1 MIKVYVPNDE
11 LELSMIRGLL
21 ESEHIHYF
29 VHNDHFGSMKV
40 GPQIELFNKK
50 TVMVASADANRAKHI
65 IEEFLEREL
74 HEEAE
79 VAWHYTLG
87 QKMRM
92 VFEALLFGWFVPGK
106 KRRKSIS

>member
-1 MIKVYVPNDE
+1 
-11 LELSMIRGLL
+11 MIRGLL

-29 VHNDHFGSMKV
+29 VHNDHFGSMEV

-50 TVMVASADANRAKHI
+50 TVMVASADADRSKHI
-65 IEEFLEREL
+65 IEEFLEREPP
-74 HEEAE
+74 EEAE
-79 VAWHYTLG
+79 VVWHYTLG

-92 VFEALLFGWFVPGK
+92 VFEALLFCWFVPGK